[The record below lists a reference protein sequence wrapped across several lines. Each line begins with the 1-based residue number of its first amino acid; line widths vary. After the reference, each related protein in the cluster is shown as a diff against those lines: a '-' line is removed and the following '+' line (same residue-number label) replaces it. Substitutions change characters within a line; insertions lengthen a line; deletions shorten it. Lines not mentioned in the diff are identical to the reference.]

1 MKALIF
7 YGVQDLRLENLSVP
21 SIESREAL
29 IRVHAAAICATD
41 LRVKANGHRGI
52 PQGGKRILG
61 HEVSGEIVEVGAGI
75 KHLQPGQR
83 VAVAPVAGCG
93 YCRQCISGNAT
104 LCKFDK
110 TLGLSVDGGFT
121 EYMVIPESHINGGN
135 VFILPDSISYGIAAI
150 AEPLATVFTGMQACN
165 VKPGDI
171 VLIVGA
177 GPIGLMHIL
186 IAKTFGAQTVIVSE
200 MLEER
205 RKMARDF
212 GADFII
218 NPAAEDLR
226 ESIMYLSYN
235 RGADAIIIA
244 AASAAAQVESIEL
257 AAIGGYINFFGTLPK
272 GKEKIIIDSNVIHY
286 KNLKVTGTTGT
297 TVLNYYKTMELLISK
312 RLDISGFISA
322 EFTLE
327 QYEQAFE
334 FAGKNDSLKV
344 LFRI

>member
-1 MKALIF
+1 LKALIF
-7 YGVQDLRLENLSVP
+7 YGVEDMRLENLPIP

-29 IRVHAAAICATD
+29 LRVHSAAICATD
-41 LRVKANGHRGI
+41 LRVKTNGHRGI

-75 KHLQPGQR
+75 KHFKPGQR

-104 LCKFDK
+104 LCRFDK
-110 TLGLSVDGGFT
+110 TLGLSADGGFT

-135 VFILPDSISYGIAAI
+135 VFVLPDSISYGIASI

-186 IAKTFGAQTVIVSE
+186 MAKAFGAQIVIVSE

-205 RKMARDF
+205 RKRALDF
-212 GADFII
+212 GADFTI
-218 NPAAEDLR
+218 NPAEEDLVKTV
-226 ESIMYLSYN
+226 MHLSYN

-257 AAIGGYINFFGTLPK
+257 AAIGGYINFFGTLSK
-272 GKEKIIIDSNVIHY
+272 GKEKITIDSNVIHY
-286 KNLKVTGTTGT
+286 KNLKVTGTTGS
-297 TVLNYYKTMELLISK
+297 TVLNYYRTMELLISK
-312 RLDISGFISA
+312 RLDISAFISA

-327 QYEQAFE
+327 QYEQAFK
-334 FAGKNDSLKV
+334 FACKNDSLKV